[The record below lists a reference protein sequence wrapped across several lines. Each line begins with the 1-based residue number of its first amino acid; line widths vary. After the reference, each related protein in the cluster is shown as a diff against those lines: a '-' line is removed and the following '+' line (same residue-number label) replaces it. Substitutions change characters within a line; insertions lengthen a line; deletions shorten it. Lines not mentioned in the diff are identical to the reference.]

1 MLSLSMKSSMLLC
14 LKKLVLIEQCMCQV
28 LLQPSRSELLRRL
41 QERIKI
47 GGHFMP
53 ASLLESQLATLE
65 PEGKNIIAIQGP
77 HCCHSLWPTERLINL
92 TCLHSQLACI

>member
-53 ASLLESQLATLE
+53 ASLLRVSWPHWNLRARTSLPYKVRTAATVC
-65 PEGKNIIAIQGP
+65 GP
-77 HCCHSLWPTERLINL
+77 QRGSSI
-92 TCLHSQLACI
+92 